1 MNEYITLLRK
11 NPNYR
16 YLWLGNVVSL
26 LGDWFN
32 LLASADLI
40 SDLTNSGVAI
50 SYLFLARFLPLF
62 FVSPFAGVIA
72 DRFSRRRILIMSDLL
87 RAVTVAG
94 FLLIRSSDQI
104 WLLYLLTI
112 VQFCLSAFFTPART
126 AVIANIVPHK
136 DLVSANA
143 LDSFTWSSM
152 LALGALLGGI
162 VAAIF
167 GTTTAFVLDSLTFLL
182 SAYFIS
188 RVMVPPRVKRGSAGQ
203 TGWLDFVDG
212 FRYLS
217 KEPFILILSL
227 IKGAG
232 ALVWGAINV
241 LEITFANEVFALEDI
256 SWLQAIRIDDGGT
269 AALGLFYLVSGL
281 GTGLGPLFMRR
292 WLGDKLPRLLFGIV
306 LGFFLAGGGILLLGF
321 APTLSTFLGATFVRT
336 VGTGTLWVFSAV
348 ILQMTVPDKFRG
360 RVFAFEFAVLTLT
373 QSISTLAAGTMQDVF
388 GFHVRRA
395 AQTMG
400 WLGLGVTGIWI
411 LVYIFALPR
420 IKQGALSSY
429 SRAGD

>member
-16 YLWLGNVVSL
+16 FLWLGNVVSL

-62 FVSPFAGVIA
+62 FVSPLAGVIA
-72 DRFSRRRILIMSDLL
+72 DRFSRRRILIVSDLL

-136 DLVSANA
+136 DLVTANA
-143 LDSFTWSSM
+143 LDSFTWSTM

-167 GTTTAFVLDSLTFLL
+167 GTTTAFVLDALTFLL
-182 SAYFIS
+182 SAYFIA
-188 RVMVPPRVKRGSAGQ
+188 RVIVPPRVKRESAGQ

-217 KEPFILILSL
+217 KEPFILVLSL

-232 ALVWGAINV
+232 ALVWGAVNV
-241 LEITFANEVFALEDI
+241 LEITFANEVFALDDVA
-256 SWLQAIRIDDGGT
+256 WLQSIRIDDGGT

-306 LGFFLAGGGILLLGF
+306 IGFFLAGGGILLLGF
-321 APTLSTFLGATFVRT
+321 APTLATFLGATFVRT

-348 ILQMTVPDKFRG
+348 ILQMIVPDEFRG
-360 RVFAFEFAVLTLT
+360 RVFAFEFAMLTLT
-373 QSISTLAAGTMQDVF
+373 QSISTLAAGTMQDVL
-388 GFHVRRA
+388 GFHVSQA
-395 AQTMG
+395 ARVMG
-400 WLGLGVTGIWI
+400 WLGLGVTGLWI
-411 LVYIFALPR
+411 VVYLFALPK
-420 IKQGALSSY
+420 IKQGALSSF

>member
-11 NPNYR
+11 NANYR
-16 YLWLGNVVSL
+16 FLWLGNVVSL

-40 SDLTNSGVAI
+40 SELTSSGVAI

-62 FVSPFAGVIA
+62 FVSPLAGVLA
-72 DRFSRRRILIMSDLL
+72 DRFSRKRIMILSDLL

-94 FLLIRSSDQI
+94 FLLIRSSEQI

-112 VQFCLSAFFTPART
+112 LQFCLSAFFTPART

-136 DLVSANA
+136 DLVTANA
-143 LDSFTWSSM
+143 LDSFTWSTM

-167 GTTTAFVLDSLTFLL
+167 GTTTAFVLDALTFLL
-182 SAYFIS
+182 SAYFIA
-188 RVMVPPRVKRGSAGQ
+188 RVIVPPREQKEGSGQ

-232 ALVWGAINV
+232 ALVWGAVNV
-241 LEITFANEVFALEDI
+241 FEITFANEVFALEDI
-256 SWLQAIRIDDGGT
+256 SWLKAIRIEDGGT
-269 AALGLFYLVSGL
+269 AALGVFYVVSGI
-281 GTGLGPLFMRR
+281 GTGVGPLLMRR

-306 LGFFLAGGGILLLGF
+306 IGFFLAGGGILLLGL
-321 APTLSTFLGATFVRT
+321 APTLSTFLAGTLVRT

-348 ILQMTVPDKFRG
+348 ILQMTVPDEFRG

-373 QSISTLAAGTMQDVF
+373 QSISTLAAGTMQDVL
-388 GFHVRRA
+388 GWHVSRA
-395 AQTMG
+395 ARTMG
-400 WLGLGVTGIWI
+400 WLGLGVTAVWVI
-411 LVYIFALPR
+411 VYLFALPR
-420 IKQGALSSY
+420 LKQGAVSTF
-429 SRAGD
+429 SRMGD

>member
-11 NPNYR
+11 NANYR
-16 YLWLGNVVSL
+16 FLWLGNVVSL

-40 SDLTNSGVAI
+40 SELTSSGVAI

-62 FVSPFAGVIA
+62 FVSPLAGVLA
-72 DRFSRRRILIMSDLL
+72 DRFSRKRIMIMSDLL

-104 WLLYLLTI
+104 WLLYVLTI
-112 VQFCLSAFFTPART
+112 LQFCLSAFFTPART

-136 DLVSANA
+136 DLVTANA
-143 LDSFTWSSM
+143 LDSFTWSTM

-167 GTTTAFVLDSLTFLL
+167 GTTTAFVLDAMTFLL
-182 SAYFIS
+182 SAYFIA
-188 RVMVPPRVKRGSAGQ
+188 RVVVPPKERKAGGGQ

-232 ALVWGAINV
+232 ALVWGAVNV
-241 LEITFANEVFALEDI
+241 FEITFANEVFALDDV
-256 SWLQAIRIDDGGT
+256 SWLKAIRIEDGGT
-269 AALGLFYLVSGL
+269 AALGIFYVVSGI
-281 GTGLGPLFMRR
+281 GTGVGPLLMRR
-292 WLGDKLPRLLFGIV
+292 WLGDRLPRLLFGIV
-306 LGFFLAGGGILLLGF
+306 IGFFLAGGGILLLGL
-321 APTLSTFLGATFVRT
+321 APTLPTFLAGTLVRT

-348 ILQMTVPDKFRG
+348 ILQMTVPDEFRG

-373 QSISTLAAGTMQDVF
+373 QSISTLAAGTMQDVL
-388 GFHVRRA
+388 GWHVSRA
-395 AQTMG
+395 ARAMG
-400 WLGLGVTGIWI
+400 WLGLGVTAVWVI
-411 LVYIFALPR
+411 VYLFALPR
-420 IKQGALSSY
+420 LKQGGLSAF

>member
-1 MNEYITLLRK
+1 MNEYIILLRK

-16 YLWLGNVVSL
+16 FLWLGNVVSL

-40 SDLTNSGVAI
+40 SELTNSGVAI

-62 FVSPFAGVIA
+62 FVSPLAGVIA
-72 DRFSRRRILIMSDLL
+72 DRFSRRRILIISDLL
-87 RAVTVAG
+87 RAITVAG
-94 FLLIRSSDQI
+94 FLFVRSSEQI
-104 WLLYLLTI
+104 WLLYVLTI

-162 VAAIF
+162 VASVF
-167 GTTTAFVLDSLTFLL
+167 GTDTAFILDALTFLL

-188 RVMVPPRVKRGSAGQ
+188 RVNVPPRIKRVSAGQ

-227 IKGAG
+227 IKAAG
-232 ALVWGAINV
+232 SLVWGAVNV
-241 LEITFANEVFALEDI
+241 LEITFANEVFPLRDI
-256 SWLQAIRIDDGGT
+256 SWLKAIHIEDGGT
-269 AALGLFYLVSGL
+269 AVLGIFYVVSGI
-281 GTGLGPLFMRR
+281 GTGLGPLVMRR
-292 WLGDKLPRLLFGIV
+292 WLGDKLPRMLLGIV
-306 LGFFLAGGGILLLGF
+306 LGFFLAGSGILMLGF
-321 APTLSTFLGATFVRT
+321 APTLSVFLVGTLVRT

-348 ILQMTVPDKFRG
+348 ILQMIVPDEFRG
-360 RVFAFEFAVLTLT
+360 RVFAFEFAALTLT
-373 QSISTLAAGTMQDVF
+373 QSISTLAAGTMQDVL
-388 GFHVRRA
+388 GWHVRQA
-395 AQTMG
+395 ASAMG
-400 WLGLGVTGIWI
+400 WLGIGVTGLWI
-411 LVYIFALPR
+411 AVYLFALPKLKHGSVSSFSR
-420 IKQGALSSY
+420 I
-429 SRAGD
+429 GD